1 MIYSNC
7 TQTGFWI
14 VHLKCHFVSRTI
26 YCDLVGSLVALL
38 TRHKSTVAKF
48 GRALSI
54 KAEVILAAL
63 TGVVKSKMTA
73 VEKILLLLL
82 AAGKWDVNFVLI
94 FVTVKQCDKQPYVI
108 LGVLWVKQQT
118 KEILQLLKQEIK
130 PWYSNIKQI

>member
-1 MIYSNC
+1 
-7 TQTGFWI
+7 
-14 VHLKCHFVSRTI
+14 
-26 YCDLVGSLVALL
+26 
-38 TRHKSTVAKF
+38 
-48 GRALSI
+48 
-54 KAEVILAAL
+54 
-63 TGVVKSKMTA
+63 MTA

>member
-1 MIYSNC
+1 
-7 TQTGFWI
+7 
-14 VHLKCHFVSRTI
+14 
-26 YCDLVGSLVALL
+26 
-38 TRHKSTVAKF
+38 
-48 GRALSI
+48 
-54 KAEVILAAL
+54 
-63 TGVVKSKMTA
+63 MTA

-82 AAGKWDVNFVLI
+82 GAGKWDFNFVLI